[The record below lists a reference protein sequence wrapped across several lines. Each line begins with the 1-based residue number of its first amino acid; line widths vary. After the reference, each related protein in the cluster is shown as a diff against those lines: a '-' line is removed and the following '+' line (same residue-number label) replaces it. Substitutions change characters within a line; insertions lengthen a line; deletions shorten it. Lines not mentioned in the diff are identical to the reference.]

1 VGQRQHPERQARG
14 VHTRERRQLRISL
27 LDGFRLESDGSAI
40 FLSERSQRLLGFLAL
55 KGRSI
60 RRPVV
65 AGTLWPTATEV
76 HASSSLR
83 SALTHLHGVA
93 RAAVEVTAQ
102 EIELSDAVT
111 VDLWRARDLAH
122 RLLSDGSPPFA
133 ERDEV
138 ELPALSKELLPD
150 WYDDWVLAEAEDWR
164 QLRLHALEALAER
177 LIARRKYGDAAAAA
191 LAAVRAEPLRESP
204 RAALIRVHIAEGNP
218 SEALRE
224 YGRYREL
231 LDLELGL
238 QPTDRLRALVTELG
252 ALTPRSGRPLPYP
265 SAVLLQ
271 ARSERSGTSRRRDRS
286 VGSRRG
292 GGSRRR

>member
-1 VGQRQHPERQARG
+1 
-14 VHTRERRQLRISL
+14 L
-27 LDGFRLESDGSAI
+27 LDGFRLQNGGSTI
-40 FLSERSQRLLGFLAL
+40 VLPERSQRLVAFLAL
-55 KGRSI
+55 KGRPI
-60 RRPVV
+60 RRPVL
-65 AGTLWPTATEV
+65 AGTLWPTATEG

-93 RAAVEVTAQ
+93 RAAVEVTAK

-111 VDLWRARDLAH
+111 VDLRRARDVAH
-122 RLLSDGSPPFA
+122 RLLSDGSPPLA
-133 ERDEV
+133 LRDEV
-138 ELPALSKELLPD
+138 EMPALSKELLPD

-224 YGRYREL
+224 YARYEEL
-231 LDLELGL
+231 LDVELGL

-271 ARSERSGTSRRRDRS
+271 ARSRRSANSRRRDRS
-286 VGSRRG
+286 TGSRRE
-292 GGSRRR
+292 GGSRTR